1 VSPKIYIFDVSFS
14 WPALYR
20 PREQSVSDNV
30 TNERNERERER
41 GGERE
46 REGNNGSP
54 LIDRAK

>member
-1 VSPKIYIFDVSFS
+1 MK
-14 WPALYR
+14 
-20 PREQSVSDNV
+20 E
-30 TNERNERERER
+30 TRERER